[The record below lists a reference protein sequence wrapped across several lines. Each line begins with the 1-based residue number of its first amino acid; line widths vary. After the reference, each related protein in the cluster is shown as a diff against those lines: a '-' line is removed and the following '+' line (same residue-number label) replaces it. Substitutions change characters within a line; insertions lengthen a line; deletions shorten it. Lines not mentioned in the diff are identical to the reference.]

1 MTTTEMLLRMGLAV
15 IVSGLIGFDR
25 EVKNRPA
32 GIRTHLLV
40 CIGATIIAMIQ
51 EHISATA

>member
-40 CIGATIIAMIQ
+40 DSRAYFSNGFRLCKR
-51 EHISATA
+51 IS